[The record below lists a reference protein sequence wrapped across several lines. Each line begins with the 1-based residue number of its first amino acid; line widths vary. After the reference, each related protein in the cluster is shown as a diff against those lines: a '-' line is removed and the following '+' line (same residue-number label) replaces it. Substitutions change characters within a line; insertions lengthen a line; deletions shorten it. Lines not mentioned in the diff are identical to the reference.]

1 METMDFEKAYK
12 VDCSKYIEKKD
23 TGVGRPLSYLSW
35 AWAWA
40 KFKTIY
46 PEGEYEVVKFDGL
59 PYIADMN
66 LGIVVYTRVRTAPE
80 DQWLEMWLPVMDPS
94 NRAMK
99 LETYSYKAY
108 DRDKRT
114 YVDKYVKAAD
124 MMDINKTLMRCLTKN
139 LAMFGLGLSIYAGED
154 VPQPLTEEEN
164 GAIKAEFEARKQK
177 AGKPN
182 TQTVDAQPEQSNTAK
197 RPLLT
202 VAAYEAGKLNKM
214 FDWLCDRYD
223 PNTAHIQKA
232 AIDRAAASY
241 EWEEGLLDRMVKDV
255 EQFAFKNDINK

>member
-1 METMDFEKAYK
+1 MAQTAFEKAFLT
-12 VDCSKYIEKKD
+12 DCSKHIEKKD
-23 TGVGRPLSYLSW
+23 TGAGRPLSYLSW

-40 KFKTIY
+40 KFCTIY
-46 PEGEYEVVKFDGL
+46 PEAEYEVIKTDGL
-59 PYIADMN
+59 PYVADMN
-66 LGIVVYTRVRTAPE
+66 LGIVVYTRVRPDKNSE
-80 DQWLEMWLPVMDPS
+80 WREMWLPVMDPS

-99 LETYSYKAY
+99 LDTYSYKAY
-108 DRDKRT
+108 DRDKRA

-177 AGKPN
+177 QGKP
-182 TQTVDAQPEQSNTAK
+182 TAAAVETQPEQSKAAK

-214 FDWLCDRYD
+214 FDWLMDRYD

-232 AIDRAAASY
+232 AIDRARASY
-241 EWEEGLLDRMVKDV
+241 EWEDGLLERMVQDV

>member
-1 METMDFEKAYK
+1 MEQTLFEKAFLT
-12 VDCSKYIEKKD
+12 DCSKHIEKKD

-40 KFKTIY
+40 KFCTIY
-46 PEGEYEVVKFDGL
+46 PEAEYEVVKFDGL

-66 LGIVVYTRVRTAPE
+66 MGIIVYTRVRTTPE
-80 DQWLEMWLPVMDPS
+80 DPWLEMWLPVMDPS
-94 NRAMK
+94 NKAMR
-99 LETYSYKAY
+99 LETYSYKVWNREKRAY
-108 DRDKRT
+108 E
-114 YVDKYVKAAD
+114 DKYVKAAD
-124 MMDINKTLMRCLTKN
+124 MFDINKTLMRCLTKN

-154 VPQPLTEEEN
+154 VPQPLTAEED

-177 AGKPN
+177 TGKP
-182 TQTVDAQPEQSNTAK
+182 TPQTVKTQPEQSNEAK

-202 VAAYEAGKLNKM
+202 VAAYEAGQLNKM
-214 FDWLCDRYD
+214 FDWLMDRYD

-232 AIDRAAASY
+232 AIDRARASY
-241 EWEEGLLDRMVKDV
+241 DWEEGLLERMVKDV